1 MCDLNDD
8 FEDLEMNFTQSEI
21 KMLGWD
27 DKEWIVEGVIFVFF
41 IFAIIYLYC
50 F

>member
-27 DKEWIVEGVIFVFF
+27 DKEWIVEGVTF
-41 IFAIIYLYC
+41 ILFICGIIYLYC
-50 F
+50 S